1 MTKQKIALVLSGGG
15 ARGIAHIGVIE
26 ELEKQGHEITSIAGT
41 SMGALVG
48 GVYALGKMEEFK
60 NWLYSLDRSKVFRL
74 VDFTFS
80 SQGLVKGDKVLNKM
94 KEFILDK
101 NIEDLPIPY
110 AAVAV
115 DLINKKEIVFTEG
128 SIYQAIRAS
137 ISIPTVLQP
146 VKTKK
151 GLLVDGGVLNN
162 MPISQ
167 VKRTS
172 GDQLFAVDVNAEIP
186 LSRPPITTEENQTML
201 SLYQN
206 KMKAFYQQFN
216 WKTSKESE
224 EQLGYFDL
232 INKTIGLMTHHIAR
246 ISMEKYPPDLLIE
259 ISRDASTMFDFYKA
273 EELVEIGRYAAQ
285 KALTEYAAKNSD

>member
-26 ELEKQGHEITSIAGT
+26 ELEKQGYEITSIAGT

-60 NWLYSLDRSKVFRL
+60 NWLYSLDRSKVFNL

-80 SQGLVKGDKVLNKM
+80 TQGLVKGDKVINKM
-94 KEFILDK
+94 KEFIMDK

-115 DLINKKEIVFTEG
+115 DLINKKEVVFTQG
-128 SIYQAIRAS
+128 SIYKAIRAS
-137 ISIPTVLQP
+137 IAIPTVLQP
-146 VKTKK
+146 VKTKT

-167 VKRTS
+167 IKRIS
-172 GDQLFAVDVNAEIP
+172 GDHLFAVDVNADIP
-186 LSRPPITTEENQTML
+186 VYKPLVTIEENQTML
-201 SLYQN
+201 GLYQN

-216 WKTSKESE
+216 WKTPKESE

-232 INKTIGLMTHHIAR
+232 MNKTIGLMTHHIAQ
-246 ISMEKYPPDLLIE
+246 ISMEKYPPDLLIQ
-259 ISRDASTMFDFYKA
+259 ISRESATMFDFYKA
-273 EELVEIGRYAAQ
+273 EELVEIGRFAA
-285 KALTEYAAKNSD
+285 KKYLTEYAAKNPD